1 MRVVDVPVDVSQAQ
15 LREQG
20 HSLLGVET
28 DNERGN
34 VDDLLADTDVPL
46 PDEDT
51 GVVNGLGKADIN

>member
-1 MRVVDVPVDVSQAQ
+1 M
-15 LREQG
+15 
-20 HSLLGVET
+20 GVKT